1 MKLTQDLGHDI
12 AQLPTLTVTQLRQR
26 YADLFGEITQV
37 GNKQWLVKRIAWR
50 WQAQAEGDLSERARQ
65 RALHL
70 ANDADLRLNPPK
82 VLPELP
88 APAPDPSPPARVAT
102 DPRLPPPGSKMTRT
116 YKGRQLQVTV
126 LEGGFTFENKVYAS
140 LSALAKGITGS
151 HCNGF
156 QFFGL
161 IEAEEQRLKSGG
173 QR

>member
-1 MKLTQDLGHDI
+1 MNLSHEI
-12 AQLPTLTVTQLRQR
+12 AELPTLTVTQLRQR
-26 YADLFGEITQV
+26 YADLFGEITHV

-65 RALHL
+65 RALQL

-82 VLPELP
+82 VLPKIP
-88 APAPDPSPPARVAT
+88 APAPNPSPPTPIAT
-102 DPRLPPPGSKMTRT
+102 DHRLPPPGSVMTRL

-126 LEGGFTFENKVYAS
+126 LEGGFIFEGKVFAS
-140 LSALAKGITGS
+140 LSALAKAITGS

-161 IEAEEQRLKSGG
+161 PKSGG
-173 QR
+173 QQ

>member
-88 APAPDPSPPARVAT
+88 APELRFGVLHPRGDLGFEKELRPRH
-102 DPRLPPPGSKMTRT
+102 PRLR
-116 YKGRQLQVTV
+116 
-126 LEGGFTFENKVYAS
+126 
-140 LSALAKGITGS
+140 
-151 HCNGF
+151 
-156 QFFGL
+156 
-161 IEAEEQRLKSGG
+161 
-173 QR
+173 

>member
-1 MKLTQDLGHDI
+1 MNLTHDI
-12 AQLPTLTVTQLRQR
+12 AQLPTLTVNQLRQR
-26 YADLFGEITQV
+26 YADIFGEITHV

-82 VLPELP
+82 VLPEL
-88 APAPDPSPPARVAT
+88 ASTADPSPPARVAT
-102 DPRLPPPGSKMTRT
+102 DPRLPPPGSLMTRL

-126 LEGGFTFENKVYAS
+126 LEGGFSFEGKVFAS
-140 LSALAKGITGS
+140 LSALAKAITGS

-161 IEAEEQRLKSGG
+161 LKAGEQRLK
-173 QR
+173 